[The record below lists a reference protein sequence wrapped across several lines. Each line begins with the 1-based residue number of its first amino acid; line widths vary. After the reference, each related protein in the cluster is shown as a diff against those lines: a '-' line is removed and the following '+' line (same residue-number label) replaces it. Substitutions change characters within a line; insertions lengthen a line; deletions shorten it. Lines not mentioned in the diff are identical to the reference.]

1 MPMVLNLTPLQ
12 NFDNNPTV
20 VKAVAEDLDFL
31 NTILTEYLGSEKL
44 KKFIEADK
52 YYRNSNT
59 KIKEKTRYVAI
70 DGRKEILTNL
80 SNTQAAHAFMKKLVN
95 QKASYLL
102 GKPFSIDSTQ
112 EGLAKK
118 LDGLFNK
125 AFFRKLLKVGKDA
138 IKYGIGWVQVYY
150 DENGE
155 LDLKR
160 IPPTEIIPFWEDV
173 DHTSL
178 QALMRT
184 YVIDIYHE
192 DGTKTK
198 LRKVEYYDKTGVYYF
213 EVSKDNKLVPDTDRN
228 IFSGHFSLEKTRKIL
243 DKENGEKEEKYEEQ
257 TNWLRIPF
265 IAFKANDE
273 ELGILTFIKDLIDD
287 YDKNVSDISDQLQ
300 DVPNALKVIKGY
312 SGENKEDF
320 AHNIN
325 VYRTIFIESDG
336 DVSTIQT
343 SIDIQ
348 AIDSHLNRLRQDIYD
363 FGGGVD
369 SQKETQNIASG
380 VALKFKYA
388 DLDLDAKFMAT
399 EFSASMESLLWFI
412 CSDLS
417 ARGKGDYNPEEVNI
431 VWNMDMAIAENEVI
445 DNIIK
450 SMPILSKETLV
461 AQHPWVEDV
470 NIEMEK
476 MKKQEEQEQNEFGN
490 IDEGASSN
498 SPDNNEEE
506 EE

>member
-1 MPMVLNLTPLQ
+1 MLNTLNLTALQ
-12 NFDNNPTV
+12 DFENPTAI
-20 VKAVAEDLDFL
+20 KAVSQDMNFL
-31 NTILTEYLGSEKL
+31 NVVLNEYLNSKKL
-44 KKFIEADK
+44 QKFIEADK
-52 YYRNSNT
+52 YYRNANT
-59 KIKEKTRYVAI
+59 KIKEKTRYITV

-112 EGLAKK
+112 EGLAKE

-138 IKYGIGWVQVYY
+138 IKYGIGWVQIYY
-150 DENGE
+150 NENGE

-160 IPPTEIIPFWEDV
+160 IPPTEIIPFWKDA
-173 DHTSL
+173 DHTDL
-178 QALMRT
+178 EALMRT
-184 YVIDIYHE
+184 YTVDHYE
-192 DGTKTK
+192 DNGTKINI
-198 LRKVEYYDKTGVYYF
+198 RKVEYYDKTGVYYF
-213 EVSKDNKLVPDTDRN
+213 EVNRDGQLVPDNDRD
-228 IFSGHFSLEKTRKIL
+228 IFSGHFPLLKTRKVR
-243 DKENGEKEEKYEEQ
+243 NEKNEEVDEEYIEQ
-257 TNWLRIPF
+257 QNWQKIPF

-287 YDKNVSDISDQLQ
+287 YDKNVSDVSDQLQ

-399 EFSASMESLLWFI
+399 EFSASMENLLWFI
-412 CSDLS
+412 CSDLA
-417 ARGKGDYNPEEVNI
+417 ARGKGDYNPQEVNI
-431 VWNMDMAIAENEVI
+431 VWNMDMAVAENEVI

-450 SMPILSKETLV
+450 SMAILSKETLV

-470 NIEMEK
+470 NVELEK
-476 MKKQEEQEQNEFGN
+476 IKKQEKEEQNEFGN
-490 IDEGASSN
+490 IDEGASINNSN
-498 SPDNNEEE
+498 IKEEE
-506 EE
+506 EEE

>member
-12 NFDNNPTV
+12 NIDNPTV
-20 VKAVAEDLDFL
+20 IRAVAKDLDFL
-31 NTILTEYLGSEKL
+31 GVVLNEHLTSKRLHE
-44 KKFIEADK
+44 FVEADK
-52 YYRNSNT
+52 YYRNANV
-59 KIKEKTRYVAI
+59 KIKEKTRYIMV

-80 SNTQAAHAFMKKLVN
+80 SNTQVAHAFMKKLVN

-102 GKPFSIDSTQ
+102 GKPFSVDSAQ
-112 EGLAKK
+112 EGLAKE
-118 LDGLFNK
+118 LDDLFSK

-138 IKYGIGWVQVYY
+138 IKYGIGWVQIYY

-155 LDLKR
+155 LHLKR
-160 IPPTEIIPFWEDV
+160 ISPIEVIPFWKDA
-173 DHTSL
+173 DHTDL
-178 QALMRT
+178 EALMRT
-184 YVIDIYHE
+184 YVIDVYHE
-192 DGTKTK
+192 DGTKTQV
-198 LRKVEYYDKTGVYYF
+198 RKVEYYDKTGVYYF
-213 EVSKDNKLVPDTDRN
+213 QVDKDNKLVVDADRRV
-228 IFSGHFSLEKTRKIL
+228 FSGHFSLKKTREVVDEQNNK
-243 DKENGEKEEKYEEQ
+243 KVEEYEEEQ
-257 TNWLRIPF
+257 SWVKIPF

-300 DVPNALKVIKGY
+300 DIPNALKVIKGY
-312 SGENKEDF
+312 SGESKEEF

-325 VYRTIFIESDG
+325 VYRTVFIESDG

-412 CSDLS
+412 CSDLK
-417 ARGKGDYNPEEVNI
+417 ARGKGEYNPEEVNI

-450 SMPILSKETLV
+450 SMPILSKETLI

-476 MKKQEEQEQNEFGN
+476 MKRQEEQEQNEFGN

>member
-1 MPMVLNLTPLQ
+1 MPMLLNLTALQ
-12 NFDNNPTV
+12 NLNDNPTIIT
-20 VKAVAEDLDFL
+20 AVAKDLQFL
-31 NTILTEYLGSEKL
+31 NTILTEHLNSSKL
-44 KKFIEADK
+44 QKFIEADE
-52 YYRNSNT
+52 YYKNSNT
-59 KIKEKTRYVAI
+59 KIKQKTRYMTV
-70 DGRKEILTNL
+70 DGKKEILTNL
-80 SNTQAAHAFMKKLVN
+80 SNTQSAHAFMKKLVN

-102 GKPFSIDSTQ
+102 GKPFSIDSEQ
-112 EGLAKK
+112 GNLEKELS
-118 LDGLFNK
+118 DLFNK
-125 AFFRKLLKVGKDA
+125 AFFRKLLKIGKDA
-138 IKYGIGWVQVYY
+138 IKYGIGWVQVFYN
-150 DENGE
+150 ENGE

-160 IPPTEIIPFWEDV
+160 IPPKEVIPFWRDV
-173 DHTSL
+173 DHTEL
-178 QALMRT
+178 EALMRT
-184 YVIDIYHE
+184 YVITVYG
-192 DGTKTK
+192 DGGNKSE

-213 EVSKDNKLVPDTDRN
+213 EQKGGQLVPDSDRD
-228 IFSGHFSLEKTRKIL
+228 IFSGHFSIEKTRVIK
-243 DKENGEKEEKYEEQ
+243 NEKDEDTEEKFQEQ
-257 TNWLRIPF
+257 QTWLKIPF

-399 EFSASMESLLWFI
+399 EFSASMENLLWFI
-412 CSDLS
+412 CSDLA
-417 ARGKGDYNPEEVNI
+417 ARGKGDFDSEEVTI

-450 SMPILSKETLV
+450 STSILSKETLV

-470 NIEMEK
+470 NKEMEK
-476 MKKQEEQEQNEFGN
+476 IKKQEEQQNEFGN
-490 IDEGASSN
+490 IDEGASIN
-498 SPDNNEEE
+498 DQNQNEDGEEE
-506 EE
+506 

>member
-1 MPMVLNLTPLQ
+1 MVMPLSLMNLQ
-12 NFDNNPTV
+12 NYDNDPTV
-20 VKAVAEDLDFL
+20 IKTVAKDLDFL
-31 NTILTEYLGSEKL
+31 NTILNEHLSSVKL
-44 KKFIEADK
+44 KKFEEADK
-52 YYRNSNT
+52 YYKNSNI
-59 KIKEKTRYVAI
+59 KIKEKTRYITV
-70 DGRKEILTNL
+70 DGKKEILTNL

-102 GKPFSIDSTQ
+102 GKPFSVDSEQ
-112 EGLAKK
+112 DNLAKE
-118 LDGLFNK
+118 LDDIFTK
-125 AFFRKLLKVGKDA
+125 AFFRKLLKIGKDA
-138 IKYGIGWVQVYY
+138 IKYGIGWVQVFYN
-150 DENGE
+150 ENGE

-160 IPPTEIIPFWEDV
+160 IPTKEVIPFWKDV
-173 DHTSL
+173 DHTEL
-178 QALMRT
+178 EALMRT
-184 YVIDIYHE
+184 YVIDIYE
-192 DGTKTK
+192 QGGNKSE
-198 LRKVEYYDKTGVYYF
+198 LRKIEYYDKTGVYYF
-213 EVSKDNKLVPDTDRN
+213 ELKNDRLVPDSDRD
-228 IFSGHFSLEKTRKIL
+228 IFSGHFSIEKEKTVKNEQGQDVI
-243 DKENGEKEEKYEEQ
+243 EKYQEKQ
-257 TNWLRIPF
+257 NWIRIPF

-343 SIDIQ
+343 NIDIQ

-399 EFSASMESLLWFI
+399 EFSASMEGLLWFI
-412 CSDLS
+412 CSDLA
-417 ARGKGDYNPEEVNI
+417 ARGKGEYDAEEVNI

-450 SMPILSKETLV
+450 STSILSKETLI

-470 NIEMEK
+470 NKEMER
-476 MKKQEEQEQNEFGN
+476 MKKQEEEQNEFGN
-490 IDEGASSN
+490 IDEGASIN
-498 SPDNNEEE
+498 DQNQNEDGEEE
-506 EE
+506 